1 LVNTNSNLSI
11 VLIRKPLVEIL
22 VFEFNNLPL
31 MAELPKPEEP
41 ISSDSKIGSEAADII
56 EEQLPTLPVDSM
68 IEAFKR
74 KKKRKA

>member
-1 LVNTNSNLSI
+1 
-11 VLIRKPLVEIL
+11 
-22 VFEFNNLPL
+22 

-56 EEQLPTLPVDSM
+56 EEQLPPPPVDSM

-74 KKKRKA
+74 KKRESVKIKASFNVQLHDIFLQQE